1 MCSKLFLRV
10 SSSLKELLRYVAS
23 AQAFFLKGALRQ
35 RQHTIYVQD
44 QRPVETNADPFL
56 SFSSIYTC
64 AAHHLLYN
72 CLYMIGVLDIV
83 QVPAQVMTR
92 PAARGGPLTMTRHHP
107 VHQDLTTT
115 TSHKLRINPVSHPP
129 PNPGQYLSQ

>member
-56 SFSSIYTC
+56 SFSSIFMRC
-64 AAHHLLYN
+64 SSALQLP
-72 CLYMIGVLDIV
+72 LYMIGVLD
-83 QVPAQVMTR
+83 MCR
-92 PAARGGPLTMTRHHP
+92 FR
-107 VHQDLTTT
+107 
-115 TSHKLRINPVSHPP
+115 S
-129 PNPGQYLSQ
+129 